1 MMATFNHYQLILDE
15 LKGTLSHVKD
25 EEFDGFASEVTEASR
40 IFVAGKGRSGFVAN
54 SFAMRLNQL
63 GKQAFVIGESTTPS
77 IQKGDLFIVIFS
89 GSGSTEH
96 LRLLADKAKSVE
108 AEVVLLTTKLDS
120 AIGEIADTVVE
131 LPAGTKHDATGSDQ
145 PLGSLFEQS
154 SQIFLDSVVIGLM
167 TQLDV
172 DETTMQNN
180 HANLE

>member
-25 EEFDGFASEVTEASR
+25 EEFDGFVSEVTEASR

-77 IQKGDLFIVIFS
+77 IQKGDLFIVIS

-96 LRLLADKAKSVE
+96 LRLLAEKAKSVD
-108 AEVVLLTTKLDS
+108 AKVVLLTTKLDS

-172 DETTMQNN
+172 EETTMQNN

>member
-1 MMATFNHYQLILDE
+1 MMTTFNHYQLILDE

-77 IQKGDLFIVIFS
+77 IQKDDLFIVIS

-96 LRLLADKAKSVE
+96 LRLLAEKAKSVD
-108 AEVVLLTTKLDS
+108 AKVVLLTTKLDS

-172 DETTMQNN
+172 EETTMQNN

>member
-1 MMATFNHYQLILDE
+1 MATFNHYQLILDE

-77 IQKGDLFIVIFS
+77 IQKGDLFIVIS

-96 LRLLADKAKSVE
+96 LQ
-108 AEVVLLTTKLDS
+108 VVLLTTKLDS